1 MNHLLATG
9 RLDFCL
15 ASASAAQE
23 PIRFSVTD
31 LDGMDA
37 LQREKGPFT
46 EAFKVA
52 SGLAP
57 APARDKAI
65 ACLSRG
71 GLADRTLVRIDSLTG
86 NKRQSLP
93 ASFTASSLFALEFS
107 PTSGRWRS
115 SFSSA
120 LVVAVE
126 QGSG

>member
-15 ASASAAQE
+15 ASASAAQV

-46 EAFKVA
+46 EALKVA
-52 SGLAP
+52 SG
-57 APARDKAI
+57 
-65 ACLSRG
+65 
-71 GLADRTLVRIDSLTG
+71 
-86 NKRQSLP
+86 
-93 ASFTASSLFALEFS
+93 
-107 PTSGRWRS
+107 RS